1 MKKILH
7 ICSDEKF
14 IDFAITNFNAIT
26 HVKND
31 FVVISKEKSLKY
43 IKSKHVTIKSKSA
56 FLLQILFSR
65 LREYDA
71 VVFHSLN
78 DVFKLFIKLI
88 PKRLNI
94 CWIGFGFDYY
104 DYNQILPGRAVVKKG
119 MKYFIKNKILNLDAS
134 YQRINYFCPV
144 LESEFESVAL
154 RLKLDA
160 KYIDWNYG
168 SSDNIV
174 EKLKGD
180 YVNGDSIL
188 LGNSASETNNHLE
201 IIDELVKI
209 NEKREVIIPL
219 SYGDNNYAEM
229 ISAKLK
235 STSLNYTVLR
245 DFLTQEEYFSILK
258 RCAFVIMNHK
268 RQQAAGNILIMLS
281 LGAKVFLDKDNPLYD
296 YFKGIGFKVFNKD
309 DWSCKTFSSLSRNDM
324 EINKS
329 LSLKCFN
336 PEVTINKT
344 NILVNKLI

>member
-7 ICSDEKF
+7 VCSDEKF
-14 IDFAITNFNAIT
+14 IDFAINNFNAIT

-56 FLLQILFSR
+56 FLLQILISR
-65 LREYDA
+65 LKEYDA

-78 DVFKLFIKLI
+78 DVFKLFIRLI
-88 PKRLNI
+88 PQRLNI

-104 DYNQILPGRAVVKKG
+104 DYNQILPGRKVVKKG
-119 MKYFIKNKILNLDAS
+119 IKYFIKNRIFNLDAS

-144 LESEFESVAL
+144 LESEFEEASTRL
-154 RLKLDA
+154 RLNA
-160 KYIDWNYG
+160 QYIDWNYG
-168 SSDNIV
+168 SSDKIV
-174 EKLKGD
+174 DKLKND
-180 YVNGDSIL
+180 YVDGDSIL

-201 IIDELVKI
+201 IIDELVKL
-209 NEKREVIIPL
+209 NETREIIVPL
-219 SYGDNNYAEM
+219 SYGNSNYAEM
-229 ISAKLK
+229 IIAKLK

-281 LGAKVFLDKDNPLYD
+281 LGAKVFLDKDNPLYH
-296 YFKGIGFKVFNKD
+296 YFKCLGFKVFNKENLTFDYISVD
-309 DWSCKTFSSLSRNDM
+309 DM
-324 EINKS
+324 GINKS

-336 PEVTINKT
+336 SEVTIKKNQRPY
-344 NILVNKLI
+344 